1 MQFSKAAE
9 YAILGLTHLAR
20 EKDKSASVSE
30 IARAEKLS
38 LYFLRNVFQKLKS
51 AKLVAAKRG
60 SGYTLVKSASEISLK
75 TVLEAVE
82 QKLAIHA
89 CLQKK
94 ETDCARAKNCKIILR
109 LAEVQRRLLA
119 DLDKIRLT
127 DLL

>member
-9 YAILGLTHLAR
+9 YAVLGLTHLAQ
-20 EKDKSASVSE
+20 KKNKSASVSE
-30 IARAEKLS
+30 IAHAEKLS
-38 LYFLRNVFQKLKS
+38 LYFLRNVFQKLKN
-51 AKLVAAKRG
+51 AKLVVAKRG
-60 SGYTLVKSASEISLK
+60 SGYTLMKPPREISLE

-94 ETDCARAKNCKIILR
+94 DMGCVRVKNCKIIR
-109 LAEVQRRLLA
+109 QLAKVQRRLLA
-119 DLDKIRLT
+119 DLKKIRLT